1 MTDKPHIR
9 VLMVEDDADWIKSV
23 TAFLNHE
30 ADLLVVGAA
39 TSEEEAVRMAKS
51 LEFDVVLMDIQ
62 LTPSGREGI
71 YIAMQIHDIR
81 PVPIIMLSSLSDSST
96 IMQSFT
102 AGAVNYL
109 DKSRFAEL
117 PQTIRHAYHQTSA
130 MEPLLQEFARL
141 KREEQLQA
149 LTPAEREVYELIEQ
163 GYTQSQIEKKLFKA
177 ESTLKN
183 QVNKMLKKL
192 GVKSSKEA
200 VERVKHRGLFRK
212 PPD

>member
-1 MTDKPHIR
+1 MDQPHIR
-9 VLMVEDDADWIKSV
+9 IFMVEDDPDWIKSI

-30 ADLLVVGAA
+30 PDLLVVGAA
-39 TSEEEAVRMAKS
+39 TSEEEAVSMAES
-51 LEFDVVLMDIQ
+51 LAFDIVLMDIQ

-71 YIAMQIHDIR
+71 YAAMRVHDIR
-81 PVPIIMLSSLSDSST
+81 PVPVIMLSSLTDSLS

-109 DKSRFAEL
+109 DKTRFAEL
-117 PQTIRHAYHQTSA
+117 PQTIRHAVRHTSA

-141 KREEQLQA
+141 KREEQLKD
-149 LTPAEREVYELIEQ
+149 LTPAEREVFELIEQ
-163 GYTQSQIEKKLFKA
+163 GYTQQQIEKKLYKA

-183 QVNKMLKKL
+183 QVNKILKKL

-200 VERVKHRGLFRK
+200 VERVRRRGLLRR
-212 PPD
+212 PPE